1 MTVSIGKVHSAGGAA
16 AYFAADNYYTAEQS
30 EAVSAW
36 AGEGAKDLGLSGTVD
51 TATFERILNGEL
63 RSEEHTSELQS
74 LMRSSYA
81 VFCLQKKKQVLQL
94 TVTIN
99 YKTITLVCINI
110 KIPQIS

>member
-63 RSEEHTSELQS
+63 PDGTQIGDPDTRDSGRDFTFSMPNRSEERRVGKECVNTCRYRWE
-74 LMRSSYA
+74 
-81 VFCLQKKKQVLQL
+81 
-94 TVTIN
+94 
-99 YKTITLVCINI
+99 
-110 KIPQIS
+110 P